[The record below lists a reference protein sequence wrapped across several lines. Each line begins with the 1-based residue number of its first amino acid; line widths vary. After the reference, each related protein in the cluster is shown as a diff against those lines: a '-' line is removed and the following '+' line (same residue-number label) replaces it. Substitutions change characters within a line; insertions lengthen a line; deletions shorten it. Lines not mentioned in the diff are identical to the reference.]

1 MKSKDIFKQNVFGNE
16 LEECSKKPLTGFL
29 RDGCCSS
36 LSSDRGQHFVCAVMT
51 NEFLRFSLNK
61 GNDLLT
67 PIPEFNFPGLKSG
80 DKWCLCADRWIESYN
95 ENCAP
100 KIYLKS
106 TNELILKKI
115 NLEILKKFALDI
127 N

>member
-80 DKWCLCADRWIESYN
+80 VNWCLCSDRWIDSYN
-95 ENCAP
+95 AN
-100 KIYLKS
+100 
-106 TNELILKKI
+106 
-115 NLEILKKFALDI
+115 
-127 N
+127 